1 MLHCLTQTLPD
12 SFDPAFPSFKMMI
25 MKKNAN
31 LRPAEQYMV
40 NLIRQQDDRIFII
53 LYDNYWFPLLN
64 FAENYIKDHDTCKE
78 IVQELIIT
86 LYLKRAQLN
95 INTSLSSYLYS
106 SLRNK
111 ILNHL
116 RDESTYN
123 RHIKR
128 ASRMRGLE
136 YGENH
141 VEDFINAMELRKKID
156 GCLDKMPEK
165 CREVYVL
172 HKQHQYT
179 LKKTSEILS
188 RPVDTVEKHFR
199 KAIHILRDQLAE
211 R

>member
-1 MLHCLTQTLPD
+1 
-12 SFDPAFPSFKMMI
+12 
-25 MKKNAN
+25 MKKSTH

-40 NLIRQQDDRIFII
+40 NLMRQKDDKIFSI
-53 LYDNYWFPLLN
+53 LYDNYWSSLMN
-64 FAENYIKDHDTCKE
+64 FAENYIKDQDTCKE
-78 IVQELIIT
+78 IVQELIIA
-86 LYLKRAQLN
+86 LYLKRSQLN

-116 RDESTYN
+116 RDEYTYN

-128 ASRMRGLE
+128 ASRMKGMD
-136 YGENH
+136 YGENQ
-141 VEDFINAMELRKKID
+141 VEEFINVMELRKKID
-156 GCLDKMPEK
+156 GCLDRMPVK